1 MNIETST
8 SIGDDKGYL
17 KKPLPVDD
25 KELKKQKKA
34 ERDAEEATVRY
45 IMDREE
51 QMLEVFNG
59 DGHAKRYSEAEK
71 LMNEHLN
78 VDTYTAGF
86 AYMGVRDVSQ
96 KLRPPEYDIQPK
108 SKDKQFAA
116 RVMYEAI
123 QNELDKC
130 KFRFTF
136 IEDYWNA
143 CVYGEN
149 FRFIHFH
156 NSDIDGYKGISLESV
171 KPTNILIDERHTQFT
186 SSTGR
191 GDAVDMVVKYTY
203 SYEDFKHSFRDYD
216 NIDRVKPGAIRDSA
230 TGNNATYVDV
240 WVYYNRVQDKEIII
254 AGGDRTIIK
263 VSKLMTRI
271 GKRKVLPCVQI
282 RLFKIAGSNRFQG
295 IPTLIK
301 NLNKMKN
308 DGIRLGAQ
316 HAKDMGKPVTIIN
329 SASEIDRD
337 ALARRDPFVEVFVPQ
352 GADPNSLFMQ
362 HQLNPLGAEFYNLV
376 IDTLNNEAVARIG
389 SDFNTFSQ
397 EAKHAST
404 QIQRNEYT
412 DSMVRRLMEYN
423 ELQSEADFIK
433 MVGYIMIDYFDDKKW
448 QELLDLSTYEE
459 LKAVSKAFGS
469 IKKYLDKYFDGVD
482 VAVSVG
488 SIVDPNVQSK
498 KQQLTEALQ
507 VTQPQSPFYNTM
519 LMELYKVI
527 APHLAAQLEMINK
540 QAQQM
545 PQQIGQTA
553 NGGNATAA
561 NGGMAQGQT
570 DKGST
575 TQEVVQRAIQ
585 PKVKEVFNTG
595 GGTMA

>member
-1 MNIETST
+1 MNIDK
-8 SIGDDKGYL
+8 SISDDKGYL

-25 KELKKQKKA
+25 KELKKQKRA
-34 ERDAEEATVRY
+34 EKEMEDATVRY
-45 IMDREE
+45 IIDREE

-59 DGHAKRYSEAEK
+59 DGHSKRYEEAEN
-71 LMNEHLN
+71 LMNEHLK
-78 VDTYTAGF
+78 VETYTAGF

-171 KPTNILIDERHTQFT
+171 KPTNILIDDRHTQFT

-191 GDAVDMVVKYTY
+191 GDAVDMIVKYTY
-203 SYEDFKHSFRDYD
+203 SYEDFKASFSDYD
-216 NIDRVKPGAIRDSA
+216 NIDRVKPGAIRDS
-230 TGNNATYVDV
+230 TRGQNDTYVDV
-240 WVYYNRVQDKEIII
+240 WVYYNRVQDKEIVI
-254 AGGDRTIIK
+254 AGGERTIIR

-308 DGIRLGAQ
+308 DGMRLGAQ

-397 EAKHAST
+397 EPKHAST

-433 MVGYIMIDYFDDKKW
+433 MVGYIMIDYFDEKKW
-448 QELLDLSTYEE
+448 EELLSYATFTE
-459 LKAVSKAFGS
+459 LKAISKQFGS

-482 VAVSVG
+482 VKISVG
-488 SIVDPNVQSK
+488 SIVDPNIQSK

-507 VTQPQSPFYNTM
+507 VTQPQSPFYNVM
-519 LMELYKVI
+519 LMELYKVV
-527 APHLAAQLEMINK
+527 APHLAAQLETI
-540 QAQQM
+540 QQQQQQM
-545 PQQIGQTA
+545 PQQMPQQS
-553 NGGNATAA
+553 GGNATAG
-561 NGGMAQGQT
+561 NGGTMQSQT
-570 DKGST
+570 GKGDT
-575 TQEVVQRAIQ
+575 TQEVVQRAVQ
-585 PKVKEVFNTG
+585 PKLKEAFNTG
-595 GGTMA
+595 GGTMV